1 MRSWADIDKG
11 RGERNVC
18 GTLRKDFMCKLQ
30 EVLGYEF
37 ERFESLDR
45 FERAS
50 FVLGNE
56 LWEDGFSYMPDYSHS

>member
-1 MRSWADIDKG
+1 
-11 RGERNVC
+11 
-18 GTLRKDFMCKLQ
+18 MCKLQ

-56 LWEDGFSYMPDYSHS
+56 LWEDGFSYMPDYIVDVWELRKARSCGENLSVPQSR